1 MSMESYFER
10 NPVLLYVGK
19 KLVEDVLDKANESY
33 ISEVSNPSTDMM
45 RRKLECFPEEQI
57 NVLKEVIPWITIGTF
72 SNMMWLFEQNEDIQ
86 LIVKYK
92 GEKINIAEVSDGC
105 EGDMDG
111 WVEHFGRFRDFA
123 TVEIEKMF
131 KEEYGNWLNSFND

>member
-1 MSMESYFER
+1 MESYFER

-19 KLVEDVLDKANESY
+19 KLVENVLDKANESY

-111 WVEHFGRFRDFA
+111 WVERFGRFRDFA

-131 KEEYGNWLNSFND
+131 KEKYGDWLNSFND

>member
-45 RRKLECFPEEQI
+45 RRKLECFSEEQI

-111 WVEHFGRFRDFA
+111 
-123 TVEIEKMF
+123 
-131 KEEYGNWLNSFND
+131 